1 MKKDKFSKMEKDVNF
16 QACNEIMR
24 PIDNKSF
31 AIDINIH
38 TAIKIDKNINKYK
51 LKLQKLLTNKQMSF
65 WDISRLTAGVIIPP
79 GKNNVKQH

>member
-1 MKKDKFSKMEKDVNF
+1 
-16 QACNEIMR
+16 MR
-24 PIDNKSF
+24 PTDSKSI

-51 LKLQKLLTNKQMSF
+51 LKLQKLLTNKKMGF

-79 GKNNVKQH
+79 GKNNVKQYYYRQLT